1 MRRFRRPIV
10 ALLVALLVA
19 TACSVETKDFDTLF
33 GEDFS
38 VGELETAQSSRVFD
52 RNGVLITELRG
63 EQNRRDITFEQIP
76 ELIYNAVVAIEDERF
91 WDHAGVDLKAIL
103 RAARSNVGAGG
114 VSQGGSTITQQ
125 YVGNVFLDRSEQTAG
140 RKIEEIFMA
149 RRFEQRYTK
158 EFILERYLNWVY
170 FGNGAYGV
178 EAAARE
184 YFGPPRCARQ
194 TSAGDE
200 DDRECLKVDELTIVE
215 AATIAGLIQAPS
227 RFNPHTNYDAARDRR
242 DLVLLRMYANEYIT
256 GEEYNAALLEPI
268 DLVENVNI
276 LEEEYPAA
284 HFVEDVKQWFL
295 GNPAFGATREDRTRL
310 LFEGGLDIYTT
321 IDLELQAEAEAGV
334 ERILPQFRED
344 GTPNPDAAAVIMGT
358 TPADDGHILAMVGG
372 RDFFGGDDDAKFN
385 LSSGSGRQAGSSMK
399 PIALAAA
406 LSIGLPITRVY
417 DATSPL
423 EVEKVCGPKWTV
435 RGGTDG
441 DSTIAAGTTYSRNTV
456 YAQVMIDIGP
466 ARFVQMAEQL
476 GIGADRIQ
484 PVCAAVLGTENVN
497 MVEMATVYST
507 FSRQGTRVDP
517 VYVTRIIN
525 NDGTPLYENVL
536 ESASVLNATVAA
548 QISWALSTVVRYGTG
563 TRAALD
569 DYPAGGKT
577 GTTQN
582 NADAT
587 FAGFTAQRATAIW
600 VGYPQEQRPML
611 TEFHGE
617 KVQGG
622 TFPALIWHELMT
634 AAMQGLPV
642 VEFPTPPGS
651 STTTTL
657 PEIPETAEVPDL
669 IGRKLDEETLLLL
682 EEGVFTIE
690 GIDVETWEHEPGTIF
705 FQSPAPNT
713 VVPGGSPIIVE
724 VAIEPELFPIPSV
737 IGLTEAEAKG
747 VIAAAGFG
755 IAVEFLANPDG
766 GDSPVVGAVW
776 SQDPVAESEG
786 DQLTA
791 VTIFVEPEPPPPTTS
806 TSTTTTTTTTEAPPD
821 E

>member
-1 MRRFRRPIV
+1 MRRFRRPFL

-63 EQNRRDITFEQIP
+63 EQNRRDITFEEIP
-76 ELIYNAVVAIEDERF
+76 PLMYNAVVAIEDERF

-184 YFGPPRCARQ
+184 YFGPPSCATQ
-194 TSAGDE
+194 TNANQE
-200 DDRECLKVDELTIVE
+200 DDRDCLKVDELTIVE

-256 GEEYNAALLEPI
+256 EEEYNAALLEPI
-268 DLVENVNI
+268 DLVADVSI

-295 GNPAFGATREDRTRL
+295 GNPAFGPTREDRTRL
-310 LFEGGLDIYTT
+310 LFEGGLDIHTT
-321 IDLELQAEAEAGV
+321 IDLSLQAEAEAGV
-334 ERILPQFRED
+334 ERVLPQFRDD

-358 TPADDGHILAMVGG
+358 TPEDDGHILAMVGG
-372 RDFFGGDDDAKFN
+372 RDFFGGDEDAKFN
-385 LSSGSGRQAGSSMK
+385 LASGSGRQAGSSMK
-399 PIALAAA
+399 PIGLAAA
-406 LSIGLPITRVY
+406 LSIGIPITEVY

-423 EVEKVCGPKWTV
+423 VVEKVCGPKWTV

-441 DSTIAAGTTYSRNTV
+441 DSTLAAGTTYSRNTV
-456 YAQVMIDIGP
+456 YAQVMLDIGP
-466 ARFVQMAEQL
+466 ARFVQMAEDL
-476 GIGADRIQ
+476 GIGEDRIQ
-484 PVCAAVLGTENVN
+484 PVCAAILGTENVN

-525 NDGTPLYENVL
+525 NDGTPLYEHQL

-548 QISWALSTVVRYGTG
+548 QLTWALSTVVRYGTG

-569 DYPAGGKT
+569 DWPAAGKT
-577 GTTQN
+577 GTAQN

-587 FAGFTAQRATAIW
+587 FAGFTSQRATAIW
-600 VGYPQEQRPML
+600 VGYPQEQKPML

-634 AAMQGLPV
+634 AAMRGQPA

-657 PEIPETAEVPDL
+657 PEIPEEATVPEL
-669 IGRKLDEETLLLL
+669 VGKPFFDEATLLLL
-682 EEGVFTIE
+682 EEGVFTME
-690 GIDVETWEHEPGTIF
+690 GVDVESWTHEPGTIM
-705 FQSPAPNT
+705 FQSPPAGA
-713 VVPGGSPIIVE
+713 VVPGGTPIIVE

-737 IGLTEAEAKG
+737 LGLSEAEAKG

-755 IAVEFLANPDG
+755 IDVQYLANPDG
-766 GDSPVVGAVW
+766 GDDPVIGAVW
-776 SQDPVAESEG
+776 SQNPEGESEG
-786 DQLTA
+786 DAQTI
-791 VTIFVEPEPPPPTTS
+791 VTIFVEPEPPPPTT
-806 TSTTTTTTTTEAPPD
+806 TSSTTTTTEAPPD